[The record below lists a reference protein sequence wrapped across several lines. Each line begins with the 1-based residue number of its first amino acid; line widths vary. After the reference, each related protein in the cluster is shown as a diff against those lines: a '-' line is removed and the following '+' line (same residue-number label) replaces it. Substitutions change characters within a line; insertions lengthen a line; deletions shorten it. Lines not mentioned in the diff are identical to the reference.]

1 VILRDIKAG
10 NMLLDSKFNGKLSDF
25 GLTKLYERGSNP
37 STTRVVGTL
46 GYLAPELAHRG
57 LPTTSS
63 NVFAFGAL
71 LLEVVCGRR
80 PIDPNAL
87 PEELMLLDWVQEKWS
102 LGATLDVV
110 DSRLGGEFDEV
121 EAILVLK
128 LGLMCSNDAPESRPT
143 MRHVLRCLE
152 TKLALEEEDF
162 MQSYPTTSASV
173 GDNEDIVDV
182 EDSLTPSFS
191 VFSGDDSR

>member
-1 VILRDIKAG
+1 MPNVSLDKYLFDEPKEILSREQRFKIVKGVASGLLYLHEEWEQTVVHRDI
-10 NMLLDSKFNGKLSDF
+10 
-25 GLTKLYERGSNP
+25 
-37 STTRVVGTL
+37 
-46 GYLAPELAHRG
+46 
-57 LPTTSS
+57 
-63 NVFAFGAL
+63 
-71 LLEVVCGRR
+71 
-80 PIDPNAL
+80 
-87 PEELMLLDWVQEKWS
+87 KWS

-110 DSRLGGEFDEV
+110 DSRLGGEFEEV

-143 MRHVLRCLE
+143 MRHVVRCLE

-182 EDSLTPSFS
+182 ENGLTPSFS
-191 VFSGDDSR
+191 VFSEDDSR